1 MSLFQNSWLW
11 IFVGLC
17 ILFSLIITIRLGV
30 NQSPEQ
36 NQGYVKRRR
45 KIVWLLHFDLCRSRC
60 GFGLPLFPF
69 FILTTRGGGIW
80 VW

>member
-1 MSLFQNSWLW
+1 MFQNSWLW

-45 KIVWLLHFDLCRSRC
+45 KIVWLLLSIYVAAVVVWVAFV
-60 GFGLPLFPF
+60 FPF
-69 FILTTRGGGIW
+69 LF
-80 VW
+80 